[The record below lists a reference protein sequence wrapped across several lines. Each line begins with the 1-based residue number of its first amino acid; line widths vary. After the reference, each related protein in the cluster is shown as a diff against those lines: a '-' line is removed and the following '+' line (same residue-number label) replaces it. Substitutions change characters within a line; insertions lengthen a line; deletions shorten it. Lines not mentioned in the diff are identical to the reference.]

1 MQTLGHGLHN
11 LAGGHKVERETE
23 TGACRVSRGYIILLL
38 AYAVWHDD
46 LDARSSRRHG
56 PS

>member
-11 LAGGHKVERETE
+11 RAGGHKVERETE
-23 TGACRVSRGYIILLL
+23 TGACRVSREYIILLL